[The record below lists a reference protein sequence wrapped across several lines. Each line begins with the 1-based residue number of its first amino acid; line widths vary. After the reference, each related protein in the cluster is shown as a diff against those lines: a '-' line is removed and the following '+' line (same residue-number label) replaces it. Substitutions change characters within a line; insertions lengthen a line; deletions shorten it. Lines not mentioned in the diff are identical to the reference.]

1 MKALQVAVA
10 ILFSLCSTAIMSYI
24 SMATPIGPWIETTL
38 VLGALL
44 IFSLVRTSN
53 FVQSLG
59 LTTAAGG
66 IGGILATGI
75 GFSFPTLYFIDQAT
89 FVEWMKNPWY
99 FSLVVGALSLA
110 AGAWGMLIAHIC
122 ESKFI
127 IQEKLAFPIGELVY
141 KMISVQ
147 NQLAKAVQ
155 LAGGF
160 LGTTAF
166 LYIQQCFSFMSRQLC
181 LIPQPLPLFG
191 GITIPSLIV
200 SFDVIPMFLAV
211 GFITGHVIA
220 LPLLLGLAAKFLCI
234 DPLHYYYPTL
244 YAFVQNYILSFVGL
258 SSSYKPINAYDFS
271 IAFGSGIV
279 LYGAVGGLTFLPS
292 AFYKMLKNGFSA
304 KYEQSTRWSY
314 EMLKKLPWLYI
325 ALVYTMTTLVL
336 FYFQFSLL
344 AQLYLLTFTTI
355 CTYQMLYIAGKIGLA
370 PLGRFATFVLVPA
383 LFLFNLTPV
392 QITVI
397 ATFVEIAG
405 GVACDTLFGRK
416 MARLASF
423 EHASIVWFQWLGLLV
438 SVMSVGLICWL
449 LIAAFGLGN
458 ELGQLAVNKALGRAL
473 LINCK
478 NFDFSVL
485 GMGFI
490 FGYLLTFTR
499 VSPVLVLGG
508 ILMQPNLSLLLITG
522 GFLASL
528 VKSKKEDYYPL
539 WSGVFAANSLW
550 MIIKAFLGNF
560 S

>member
-1 MKALQVAVA
+1 
-10 ILFSLCSTAIMSYI
+10 MSYI

-38 VLGALL
+38 VLAALL
-44 IFSLVRTSN
+44 IFSLIRTSN

-75 GFSFPTLYFIDQAT
+75 GFSFPTLYFIDPAT
-89 FVEWMKNPWY
+89 FNELMKSPWY
-99 FSLVVGALSLA
+99 FSSVVGALACA
-110 AGAWGMLIAHIC
+110 AGAWGMLIAHIY
-122 ESKFI
+122 EPKFI
-127 IQEKLAFPIGELVY
+127 VQEKLAFPIGELVY
-141 KMISVQ
+141 KMISAQ
-147 NQLAKAVQ
+147 RQLTKALQ

-160 LGTTAF
+160 IGTTAF
-166 LYIQQCFSFMSRQLC
+166 LFIQHCASFMSRQLC
-181 LIPQPLPLFG
+181 IIPKPVPLFG
-191 GITIPSLIV
+191 GITLPSLVFSLDI
-200 SFDVIPMFLAV
+200 IPMFLAV

-220 LPLLLGLAAKFLCI
+220 VPLLLGLAAKFLCI
-234 DPLHYYYPTL
+234 DPLHYYYPSLHT
-244 YAFVQNYILSFVGL
+244 FIQHILSFVGI

-279 LYGAVGGLTFLPS
+279 LYGALGGLTSLPGTL
-292 AFYKMLKNGFSA
+292 YKGLKNSFFTRHEQNALGF
-304 KYEQSTRWSY
+304 YH
-314 EMLKKLPWLYI
+314 MLQKLPLLYI
-325 ALVYTMTTLVL
+325 VLVLSLTMGVL
-336 FYFQFSLL
+336 FYFQFSFL
-344 AQLYLLTFTTI
+344 AQVYLLVFTTV

-383 LFLFNLTPV
+383 LFLFTLTPLQV
-392 QITVI
+392 TCI

-416 MARLASF
+416 MARLALF
-423 EHASIVWFQWLGLLV
+423 EHRSIVLYQLLGLLV
-438 SVMSVGLICWL
+438 SVVSVGLICWL

-458 ELGQLAVNKALGRAL
+458 DLGQLAVNKALGRAL

-478 NFDFSVL
+478 NFDFMVL
-485 GMGFI
+485 GIGFV

-508 ILMQPNLSLLLITG
+508 ILMQPNLSLLLIVG
-522 GFLASL
+522 GFLAAL

-539 WSGVFAANSLW
+539 WSGIFAANSLW